1 MKEIPILNK
10 KTNQSLLIKVDDDD
24 FEKVNQF
31 KWTLHPKLK
40 FIFNLNKNI
49 FH

>member
-10 KTNQSLLIKVDDDD
+10 KTNQTLLIKVDDDD

-31 KWTLHPKLK
+31 KKWTLHPKLK
-40 FIFNLNKNI
+40 FNLNKNI